1 MKSIKTFIYVFKKS
15 LTEPKY
21 YQHILKT
28 PFWFS
33 LKYLLILN
41 LVLMLIESVIIA
53 ATVLPTI
60 NRKTEPVKNE
70 IIKVSKNL
78 FPRELKLVVTR
89 GQLSTN
95 VKEPYFVN
103 PPVINMWL
111 KNSDNSG
118 GSPRNLITIDTNA
131 DIGEYE
137 KYQTVFLLTKNSV
150 AYPDRQNSLNTY
162 KITQFPNNLNFYI
175 DYAKYNKYH
184 LKFLPYIN
192 LLPKIIFIGLI
203 SFLII
208 MPWFG
213 AILLTI
219 GNLFYLFWTT
229 CLFWLIFKIQK
240 KTFTYY
246 QIFRLG
252 MHGITIVILVGTL
265 AGLLKIDLGIGLFI
279 SFIVWMVYVFKNIS
293 FQVNNG

>member
-21 YQHILKT
+21 YQDILKT
-28 PFWFS
+28 SFWFS

-41 LVLMLIESVIIA
+41 LALMLIESVIIA
-53 ATVLPTI
+53 VTVLPNI
-60 NRKTEPVKNE
+60 NRKIEPVKNE
-70 IIKVSKNL
+70 IIKISRNF
-78 FPRELKLVVTR
+78 FPRELKVVVNR

-95 VKEPYFVN
+95 VKEPYIVN

-111 KNSDNSG
+111 KNSKNDE
-118 GSPRNLITIDTNA
+118 GSARNLITIDTNA
-131 DIGEYE
+131 DIGQYE

-150 AYPDRQNSLNTY
+150 VYPDRQNSLNTY

-175 DYAKYNKYH
+175 DYAKYNKFYIK
-184 LKFLPYIN
+184 LLPYIN
-192 LLPKIIFIGLI
+192 LLPKVIFIGLI
-203 SFLII
+203 ALLIM

-213 AILLTI
+213 AIFLTI

-229 CLFWLIFKIQK
+229 CLFWLVFKIQK
-240 KTFTYY
+240 KSVTYY

-265 AGLLKIDLGIGLFI
+265 ASTLKIDLGIGLFI
-279 SFIVWMVYVFKNIS
+279 SFVVWMIYVFKNVN